1 MLFFKKNKKDIE
13 YYYQKCLQLLDERID
28 PRELPNFHEYRSIK
42 EITFKSPEMDNM
54 KRVIPLSTLK
64 RKLAL
69 TNGDYIWEANYDEY
83 VKVYKKDESAET
95 IRKYLKPSL
104 LLLKEKKN
112 NEFFQYTIS
121 KYELS
126 IVAVYETLKESIDF
140 NGCVPAELK
149 KEILKILLTFS
160 SSIQKC
166 EKEKDNHIQRDKS
179 SFNVSLVNRLKM
191 ENEFIKKYI
200 K

>member
-13 YYYQKCLQLLDERID
+13 YYYQKCLQLLDEKID
-28 PRELPNFHEYRSIK
+28 PRDLTDFEEYHYSKI
-42 EITFKSPEMDNM
+42 ITFKSPELNNM
-54 KRVIPLSTLK
+54 KRVIPLKTLK
-64 RKLAL
+64 KRLAL
-69 TNGDYIWEANYDEY
+69 TNGDCIWQANYDEFL
-83 VKVYKKDESAET
+83 KVYKKDETREI

-126 IVAVYETLKESIDF
+126 IVTVYETLKESIDF
-140 NGCVPAELK
+140 NGDVPAELK

-166 EKEKDNHIQRDKS
+166 EKEKDNYIQRDKS

-191 ENEFIKKYI
+191 ENEFIKKHI